1 MENKSLDEGPGSCD
15 VLVVGGGPA
24 GSATATLLARH
35 GRRVV
40 MLEKDHHPRFHIGES
55 LLPRSMPLLET
66 LGVLDEIRE
75 SVGVLK
81 PGVDFYSEKSPNPH
95 QTYYFDT
102 AWDKSCPHAYEVRRS
117 DFDRVLFRNAA
128 RAGVEAREGIRVTAI
143 EFRPGKNS
151 IVRARGEDGTDF
163 TWRARFVVDASGRD
177 TFLSGRFG
185 LKRKNKKH
193 ASSAIYGHYR
203 NVPRQP
209 GEDEGNICVYWFEH
223 GWFWL
228 IPLRDG
234 IMSVGAVCFP
244 EYLKTRDCPPEEFL
258 LKTFALS
265 PGLAERMKNAELEG
279 PVRATGNFTYFSTT
293 ASGEGYLLVGD
304 AFAFL
309 DPVFSSGVHLAL
321 TGAFLAAD
329 TVNRILDRPGTAARL
344 TRAYER
350 KLRRGMR
357 RFSWFIYR
365 FNTPAFHDLF
375 MSPSDRFRMI
385 EAITTMLAGD
395 VFRRTRMGAPILLF
409 RLIYYGAALLKW
421 RDSLAVWR
429 RRRRNVAMRF
439 TGGTTSVDRSLERA
453 SR

>member
-1 MENKSLDEGPGSCD
+1 FN
-15 VLVVGGGPA
+15 
-24 GSATATLLARH
+24 
-35 GRRVV
+35 
-40 MLEKDHHPRFHIGES
+40 
-55 LLPRSMPLLET
+55 
-66 LGVLDEIRE
+66 
-75 SVGVLK
+75 
-81 PGVDFYSEKSPNPH
+81 
-95 QTYYFDT
+95 T

-117 DFDRVLFRNAA
+117 DFDQVLFRNAA
-128 RAGVEAREGIRVTAI
+128 RAGVEAYEDTRVTSIA
-143 EFRPGKNS
+143 FRRGRDAT
-151 IVRARGEDGTDF
+151 VRARDGEGNELA
-163 TWRARFVVDASGRD
+163 WRTRFVVDASGRD
-177 TFLSGRFG
+177 TFLSGRLG

-203 NVPRQP
+203 NVPRQA
-209 GEDEGNICVYWFEH
+209 GEDGGNICVYWFEH

-244 EYLKTRDCPPEEFL
+244 EYLKTRDCPPDEFL
-258 LKTFALS
+258 LKTLALA
-265 PGLAERMKNAELEG
+265 PGLAERMKGAELDG
-279 PVRATGNFTYFSTT
+279 RVRATGNFTYFSTA

-329 TVNRILDRPGTAARL
+329 TVNRILDEPHAAARL

-395 VFRRTRMGAPILLF
+395 VFRRTRMAVPIFLF
-409 RLIYYGAALLKW
+409 RLIYYAASLRKW

-429 RRRRNVAMRF
+429 RRRRNVNLAF
-439 TGGTTSVDRSLERA
+439 TGGTTAVDQALERTA
-453 SR
+453 R

>member
-1 MENKSLDEGPGSCD
+1 MGEAESARVAPVCD
-15 VLVVGGGPA
+15 VLVIGGGPA
-24 GSATATLLARH
+24 GATTSARLAEK

-55 LLPRSMPLLET
+55 LLPLSMPLLEK
-66 LGVLDEIRE
+66 LGVLETVRE
-75 SVGVLK
+75 TVGVLK
-81 PGVDFYSEKSPNPH
+81 PGVDFYSDWHHNFH
-95 QTYYFDT
+95 QAYYFDT
-102 AWDKSCPHAYEVRRS
+102 AWDKNFPHAYEVRRS
-117 DFDRVLFRNAA
+117 EFDKLLFNNAGGKGAEVHEGVRVKA
-128 RAGVEAREGIRVTAI
+128 V
-143 EFRPGKNS
+143 EFRPGQTT
-151 IVRARGEDGTDF
+151 IVRARDEDGNEF
-163 TWRARFVVDASGRD
+163 VREARFVVDASGRD
-177 TFLSGRFG
+177 TFLSARLG
-185 LKRKNKKH
+185 LKRKNRKH

-203 NVPRQP
+203 GVPRQP

-244 EYLKTRDCPPEEFL
+244 EYLKARDCAPEEFL
-258 LKTFALS
+258 LKTLSLS
-265 PGLAERMKNAELEG
+265 PSLAERMKDAELEG
-279 PVRATGNFTYFSTT
+279 TVRATGNFTYLSST

-321 TGAFLAAD
+321 NGAFLAAD
-329 TVNRILDRPGTAARL
+329 AVDRMLDHPEETKSL

-365 FNTPAFHDLF
+365 FNTPAFHHLF
-375 MSPSDRFRMI
+375 MSPTDRFRMV

-395 VFRRTRMGAPILLF
+395 VFRRTPMGRPILLF
-409 RLIYYGAALLKW
+409 QAIYYTFSVLNW
-421 RDSLAVWR
+421 RKSFSVWR
-429 RRRRNVAMRF
+429 RRRRQLALHF
-439 TGGTTSVDRSLERA
+439 TGGTTAVDKAAESA
-453 SR
+453 NS